1 MTVDEEALK
10 LLANATELDE
20 YIDMC
25 SEMGTGDESVVR
37 VPPEVNAE
45 QEKATDNS
53 ANLVRKRICVHEHLC
68 MYVCMYTYIYI
79 YIHIYIYIAY
89 V

>member
-1 MTVDEEALK
+1 MNVDEETLK

-25 SEMGTGDESVVR
+25 SEMGTGDESVVG
-37 VPPEVNAE
+37 VPPEVNAV

-53 ANLVRKRICVHEHLC
+53 ANLVRKRICVHVHLC
-68 MYVCMYTYIYI
+68 MHLCIYGCMST
-79 YIHIYIYIAY
+79 
-89 V
+89 